1 MKIFNKL
8 DKSVDASGKNIFMT
22 TNTKLFKQ
30 NLYISNYAIKKHL
43 ILLMKW
49 PQSFIGSNEQ
59 VELMKENLM
68 KYL

>member
-1 MKIFNKL
+1 MKIFKKL
-8 DKSVDASGKNIFMT
+8 DKPVDASGKNIFMT

-30 NLYISNYAIKKHL
+30 NLYISNDAIKKHL